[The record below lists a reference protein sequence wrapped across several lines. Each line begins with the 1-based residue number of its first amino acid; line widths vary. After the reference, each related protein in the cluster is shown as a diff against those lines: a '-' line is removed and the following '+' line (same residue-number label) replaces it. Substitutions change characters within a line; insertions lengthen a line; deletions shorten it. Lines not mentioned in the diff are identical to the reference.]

1 MYHGFMGLCEDFLT
15 NHPGYFIAPIRINGS
30 AAESIFSCLKYIS
43 GGNLSSTNYGSS
55 LSALTTQRDIK
66 TNPYSEKGY
75 RTDIKKLKLRINI
88 NMDACTRYYC
98 TTE

>member
-1 MYHGFMGLCEDFLT
+1 MYHGFMGLCKDFLT
-15 NHPGYFIAPIRINGS
+15 DHPGYFIAPIRINGS

-75 RTDIKKLKLRINI
+75 RTDIKNI
-88 NMDACTRYYC
+88 N
-98 TTE
+98 